1 MAHNVISIE
10 GGRDVVG
17 DVYVSGSKNA
27 GLPIMAASILALGE
41 STLER
46 APVLTDIENL
56 ANILRYLGGTVTWRS
71 NSLRI
76 GTIHME
82 NRELPANLTRTL
94 RASILALG
102 PLLARFGHAKISLP
116 GGCRIGKRPID
127 EHIRGLEKLGARIT
141 LTQSSIEARVPC
153 TGLRGTIIQLGTP
166 TVTGTMNLILAAC
179 GARGVTHIR
188 NAAREPEVVDL
199 CHCLISMGMIIH
211 GVGTDHLEI
220 HGRDVPLRPYN
231 YRVMD
236 DRIEGGTFLILGAM
250 AGNPLRIHGCREE
263 HQTVLIEQLRTFG
276 AHITIE
282 TPSIIMITKA
292 INPKAIDITTG
303 PYPALSTDLQPQLMT
318 LLSISQG
325 VSQIHETVFERRF
338 SHVAGLLAMGA
349 KIQVVGQRAIVHGVG
364 SLVASTVA
372 ATDLRAGASLVIAA
386 ISAEGIT
393 TIQGLEH
400 IDRGYERLK
409 DKLSRIGVVFRKVED
424 NAAMSVLNL
433 AVAVK
438 A

>member
-1 MAHNVISIE
+1 
-10 GGRDVVG
+10 
-17 DVYVSGSKNA
+17 
-27 GLPIMAASILALGE
+27 MAASILALGE

-46 APVLTDIENL
+46 APVLTDIENFT
-56 ANILRYLGGTVTWRS
+56 NILRYLGGTVTWRS

-76 GTIHME
+76 DTSHME
-82 NRELPANLTRTL
+82 NRELPASLTRTL

-102 PLLARFGHAKISLP
+102 PLLARFGYAKISLP
-116 GGCRIGKRPID
+116 GGCRIGKRSID

-153 TGLRGTIIQLGTP
+153 TGLRDTVIQLGTP
-166 TVTGTMNLILAAC
+166 TVTGTMNLMLAAC
-179 GARGVTHIR
+179 RARGVTRIR

-199 CHCLISMGMIIH
+199 CHCLISMGMVIH
-211 GVGTDHLEI
+211 GVETDHLEI
-220 HGRDVPLRPYN
+220 HGRDIPLHPYN

-263 HQTVLIEQLRTFG
+263 HQTVLIEKLRIVG

-282 TPSIIMITKA
+282 TPAIIAITKA
-292 INPKAIDITTG
+292 INPKAIEITTG

-325 VSQIHETVFERRF
+325 VSQIHEME
-338 SHVAGLLAMGA
+338 
-349 KIQVVGQRAIVHGVG
+349 VVGQRAVIQGIER
-364 SLVASTVA
+364 LVASTVA

-386 ISAEGIT
+386 ISAEGVT

-400 IDRGYERLK
+400 IDRGYERFK
-409 DKLSRIGVVFRKVED
+409 DKLSRIGVVFRKVEE
-424 NAAMSVLNL
+424 NAVMSVLDL

>member
-1 MAHNVISIE
+1 MAHNLISIE

-17 DVYVSGSKNA
+17 DVSISGSKNA
-27 GLPIMAASILALGE
+27 GLPIMAVSILALGE

-46 APVLTDIENL
+46 APVLTDIENF
-56 ANILRYLGGTVTWRS
+56 ASILRYLGGTVIWRS

-76 GTIHME
+76 DTTHME
-82 NRELPANLTRTL
+82 NRELPASLTRPL

-127 EHIRGLEKLGARIT
+127 EHIRGLEKLGACVT
-141 LTQSSIEARVPC
+141 LTQRAIEARVPC
-153 TGLRGTIIQLGTP
+153 TGLQGTVLQLRTP
-166 TVTGTMNLILAAC
+166 TVTGTMNLMLAAC
-179 GARGVTHIR
+179 RARGVTHIR

-199 CHCLISMGMIIH
+199 CHCLISMGMVIH
-211 GVGTDHLEI
+211 GVGTEHLEI
-220 HGRDVPLRPYN
+220 YGRDIPLRPYN
-231 YRVMD
+231 YQVMD

-263 HQTVLIEQLRTFG
+263 HQTVLIEKLRAVG

-282 TPSIIMITKA
+282 TPAIIIIIKA
-292 INPKAIDITTG
+292 SNPKAIDITTG

-325 VSQIHETVFERRF
+325 VSRIHETVFERRF
-338 SHVAGLLAMGA
+338 NHVAGLLAMGA
-349 KIQVVGQRAIVHGVG
+349 KIQLVGQSAVIHGVER
-364 SLVASTVA
+364 LFASTVS

-386 ISAEGIT
+386 ISAKGVTI
-393 TIQGLEH
+393 IQGLEH
-400 IDRGYERLK
+400 VDRGYERLG
-409 DKLSRIGVVFRKVED
+409 DKLSRIGVVFNTETVGSI
-424 NAAMSVLNL
+424 AGLN
-433 AVAVK
+433 
-438 A
+438 

>member
-1 MAHNVISIE
+1 MAHNLISIE

-17 DVYVSGSKNA
+17 DVYISGSKNA

-46 APVLTDIENL
+46 APVLTDIENF
-56 ANILRYLGGTVTWRS
+56 ASILRYLGGTVIWRS

-76 GTIHME
+76 DTTHME
-82 NRELPANLTRTL
+82 SRELPASLTRTP

-116 GGCRIGKRPID
+116 GGCTIGRRPID
-127 EHIRGLEKLGARIT
+127 EHIRGLEKLGACIT
-141 LTQSSIEARVPC
+141 LTRRAIEARVPR
-153 TGLRGTIIQLGTP
+153 TGLQSAVLQLRTP

-179 GARGVTHIR
+179 RARGVTHIR

-199 CHCLISMGMIIH
+199 CHCLISMGMVIQ
-211 GVGTDHLEI
+211 GVGTEHLEI
-220 HGRDVPLRPYN
+220 YGKDTPLHPYN
-231 YRVMD
+231 YQVMD
-236 DRIEGGTFLILGAM
+236 DRIEGGTFLVLGAM

-263 HQTVLIEQLRTFG
+263 HQTVLIETLRTVG

-282 TPSIIMITKA
+282 TPAVIMIIKA
-292 INPKAIDITTG
+292 SRPKAIDITTG

-325 VSQIHETVFERRF
+325 VSRIHETVFERRF
-338 SHVAGLLAMGA
+338 NHVAGLLAMGA
-349 KIQVVGQRAIVHGVG
+349 KIHLVGQNAVIHGVER
-364 SLVASTVA
+364 LAASTVA

-386 ISAEGIT
+386 ISAEGVTI
-393 TIQGLEH
+393 IQGLEH
-400 IDRGYERLK
+400 VDRGYERLR
-409 DKLSRIGVVFRKVED
+409 DKLSRIGVVSETLIDRRI
-424 NAAMSVLNL
+424 N
-433 AVAVK
+433 
-438 A
+438 